1 MTMNRTFVFAD
12 WLWEL
17 LQLHLLWLWHIIKG
31 AVVLGVFP
39 ATAALYAIVRHWM
52 LNRPTEKLS
61 HLFKAYVQ
69 DNYWLANKIGYT
81 LLFLTVIMV
90 FNFLYVPLYSEV
102 LRLIM
107 YVVLILCSIILLIEW
122 IYFIPVMIHW
132 EDVDRSYFVLIF
144 QFGVQSLSAFLLQLL
159 FVGIFLWIMY
169 LFPALLL
176 LFGVIPIA
184 FMQMAV
190 INHLYERLQ
199 SHSNP
204 S

>member
-1 MTMNRTFVFAD
+1 MNRTFVFSD

-17 LQLHLLWLWHIIKG
+17 LQLHLLWLWHILKG

-52 LNRPTEKLS
+52 LHRPTEKLS
-61 HLFKAYVQ
+61 HLFKTYVQ

-81 LLFLTVIMV
+81 LLFLTVMMML
-90 FNFLYVPLYSEV
+90 NFLYVPLYSEV
-102 LRLIM
+102 FRLIM
-107 YVVLILCSIILLIEW
+107 YALLTLFSIILLIEW
-122 IYFIPVMIHW
+122 IYFIPVIIHW
-132 EDVDRSYFVLIF
+132 EGMGRSYFVLIF

-159 FVGIFLWIMY
+159 FAGIFLWIVY

-176 LFGVIPIA
+176 LFGMIPIA
-184 FMQMAV
+184 FLQMAV

-199 SHSNP
+199 SNSNHS
-204 S
+204 